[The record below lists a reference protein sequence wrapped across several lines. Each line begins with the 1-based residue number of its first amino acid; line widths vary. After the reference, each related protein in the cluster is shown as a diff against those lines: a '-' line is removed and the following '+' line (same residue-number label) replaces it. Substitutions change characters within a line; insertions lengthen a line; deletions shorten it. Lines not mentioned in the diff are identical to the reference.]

1 MNFGG
6 NYMNE
11 FKKSYRKFT
20 IKTLDEKIQQTIKT
34 RLNKLEKSTDIEEYQ
49 KHISSRK
56 DGILS
61 ILNNFDFFINIIE
74 RKNEFSVPN
83 KSKKISDYN
92 DALDKILSRIIAEEL
107 DLLYKNMSS
116 ENLSNNDIIYIQ
128 IFDRKKKISEL
139 LENYDDNM
147 NYLDTYIKQ
156 EENSKQSQ
164 LLH

>member
-1 MNFGG
+1 
-6 NYMNE
+6 MNE
-11 FKKSYRKFT
+11 FKNNYRRFT
-20 IKTLDEKIQQTIKT
+20 IKTLDEKIQKAIQT
-34 RLNKLEKSTDIEEYQ
+34 RLNKLEESTDIEEYQ
-49 KHISSRK
+49 NHIFSRK

-83 KSKKISDYN
+83 KSKKISDYK
-92 DALDKILSRIIAEEL
+92 DALDKILGKIIAEEL
-107 DLLYKNMSS
+107 DLLYQDMSS
-116 ENLSNNDIIYIQ
+116 KNLSNLDKIYIQ
-128 IFDRKKKISEL
+128 IFDRKNKISEL

-156 EENSKQSQ
+156 EKTSKQSQ